1 MLYAFGS
8 LFVRF
13 GQAAEVIKEY
23 GNDLR
28 TSDFMPFAWE
38 FANAWNGG
46 PRHRANALEKLWIRR
61 MSFLRASQSNGEIDT
76 AIDIKLWKP
85 RYRTSHPG
93 PHIGCDT
100 TWEPLAREVLARARD
115 VRDGWPLQK
124 AHGHRR
130 DELNEYYWG
139 QHMLEKARLKDAKA
153 TVEEI
158 CFSILADMC
167 SEECQARLGP
177 EGLERTKKVVEY
189 VILWLASFDN
199 PRQRSEVVA
208 KGEQLKRFYDDIV
221 GKMNA
226 ELLNEVYCKKIITD
240 ILKHAGL
247 LESDEVPD
255 NEETGQLDV
264 STEEAWFSK
273 HHSLISRNVQ
283 VLGPKDFELL
293 DFAMDRLRP
302 KLWASRSRQMET
314 STMFVESKKP
324 WTPLSPWDADYL
336 LALNPRIHLDH
347 EMETSAKDVEANNA
361 WTKARVMSIQ
371 AMADDEALRLQ
382 NLRCNALLQIG
393 QLFQNCWGFCF

>member
-1 MLYAFGS
+1 
-8 LFVRF
+8 
-13 GQAAEVIKEY
+13 
-23 GNDLR
+23 
-28 TSDFMPFAWE
+28 
-38 FANAWNGG
+38 
-46 PRHRANALEKLWIRR
+46 
-61 MSFLRASQSNGEIDT
+61 
-76 AIDIKLWKP
+76 
-85 RYRTSHPG
+85 
-93 PHIGCDT
+93 
-100 TWEPLAREVLARARD
+100 
-115 VRDGWPLQK
+115 
-124 AHGHRR
+124 
-130 DELNEYYWG
+130 
-139 QHMLEKARLKDAKA
+139 
-153 TVEEI
+153 
-158 CFSILADMC
+158 MC
-167 SEECQARLGP
+167 SEECQARLGH

-189 VILWLASFDN
+189 VIVWLASFDN

-255 NEETGQLDV
+255 NEETGRLDV

-273 HHSLISRNVQ
+273 NHSLISRNVQ

-293 DFAMDRLRP
+293 DF
-302 KLWASRSRQMET
+302 
-314 STMFVESKKP
+314 
-324 WTPLSPWDADYL
+324 DADYL
-336 LALNPRIHLDH
+336 LALNARIHLDH

-361 WTKARVMSIQ
+361 WTKARVMSFQ